1 MSLWITG
8 RRIQLIGGCGTVKL
22 GRGEDVKACR
32 GSCRKTLRGR
42 NAIAEC
48 ERIPAGMLVLMAA
61 SLAGCV
67 C

>member
-1 MSLWITG
+1 MDHRQEDTADRRLWNSEAG
-8 RRIQLIGGCGTVKL
+8 Q
-22 GRGEDVKACR
+22 GRGCEGLQRELQEA
-32 GSCRKTLRGR
+32 LRGR